1 MDAGGAGPSDVA
13 ARLRADV
20 PAAFW
25 SRGCAPAPLGLAPP
39 PSSYSERVA
48 RRLASYRDLDNP
60 LGEGEYDY

>member
-25 SRGCAPAPLGLAPP
+25 SRGCDPAPLGIAPP